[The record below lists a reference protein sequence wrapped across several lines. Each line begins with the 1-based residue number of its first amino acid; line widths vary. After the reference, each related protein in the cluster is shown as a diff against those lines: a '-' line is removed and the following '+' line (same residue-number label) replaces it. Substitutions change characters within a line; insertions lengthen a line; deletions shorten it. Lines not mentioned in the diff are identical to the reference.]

1 MGGGKDGGREGWGER
16 RKRGGGVAFFKL
28 AHFQK
33 NSNSFQRFSK
43 CCTGEILYH
52 SNVHL
57 PVKRVIDLSSNYVT
71 VMWNQG
77 TNHLFVWSKWPL
89 NLASM

>member
-1 MGGGKDGGREGWGER
+1 MRKDGGREGWGER
-16 RKRGGGVAFFKL
+16 RKRGGAFFKL

-77 TNHLFVWSKWPL
+77 RRANNLFIWSKWPF